1 MDQIYFCQYSE
12 YFADSS
18 PESDGCRPAPWLWN
32 PDPPQWWPLY
42 IFFTW
47 IGWMSFCPLAEEPR
61 PSTVVTSVYLFTW
74 IGWMSSC
81 PLAEDPRPSTGVTSV
96 YLFTWIEWMSS
107 CPLAE
112 EPRPSTVVTSA
123 YLFTWIG
130 WMSSCPLA
138 EDPRPSTVV
147 TSVPWRL
154 QSWRQHAVRLTRST
168 RPPVHL
174 KVWFFPS

>member
-81 PLAEDPRPSTGVTSV
+81 PLAEDPRPSTVVTSV
-96 YLFTWIEWMSS
+96 YL
-107 CPLAE
+107 L
-112 EPRPSTVVTSA
+112 
-123 YLFTWIG
+123 TWIG